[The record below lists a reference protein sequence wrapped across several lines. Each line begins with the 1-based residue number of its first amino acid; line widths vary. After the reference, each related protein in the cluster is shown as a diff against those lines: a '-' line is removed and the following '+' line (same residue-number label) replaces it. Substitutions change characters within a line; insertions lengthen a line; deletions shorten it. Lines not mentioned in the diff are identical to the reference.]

1 VIGQAR
7 KTTPDISKN
16 KGPLLT
22 ASNTKGKP
30 PPKIRTYSKED
41 INQIL
46 EIEQQAFPKTAYPKA
61 AFLSYA
67 KRFPDHFVVIEYGED
82 ILGYMIFDTD
92 GHIHSMAVKPMHRRQ
107 GLGTMLFMHA
117 ARCAKKSLW
126 LEVRSENKGAIAFYK
141 RMGMEIAGRI
151 QGYYGDDDALIMVF
165 DESKNIAASRHRRP

>member
-7 KTTPDISKN
+7 KTTLNISKN

-22 ASNTKGKP
+22 ASNTKGKS
-30 PPKIRTYSKED
+30 PPKIRTYGKED

-46 EIEQQAFPKTAYPKA
+46 EIERQAFPKTAYPKA

-67 KRFPDHFVVIEYGED
+67 KRFPDHFVVVEYGED

-92 GHIHSMAVKPMHRRQ
+92 GHIHSMAVKPTHRRQ

-117 ARCAKKSLW
+117 ARRAKKRLW
-126 LEVRSENKGAIAFYK
+126 LEVRSQNKGAIAFYK
-141 RMGMEIAGRI
+141 RMGMEVAGTI
-151 QGYYGDDDALIMVF
+151 EGYYGDDDALTMVSG
-165 DESKNIAASRHRRP
+165 DRKDIAASRTRVT